1 MNINFNIV
9 YNYNYVYICN
19 IINNITFV
27 NTKTIYFYKQ
37 NTMDNFVNR
46 LEFILHNYDYSASS
60 FADKVGVQRSSLS
73 HLLSGRNKPSLDFI
87 LKINDAFPEL
97 SLEWLIKGTGNYLE
111 KDNTTTITKI
121 IQTPP
126 STPMTTPYSTDLFS
140 SEKEEEITPSFS
152 EKKESKVSE
161 KMDQIQEPKQENS
174 TENILP
180 PFPFGTNKGDIE
192 QVVIFYKDGTFS
204 QFKPREF

>member
-1 MNINFNIV
+1 
-9 YNYNYVYICN
+9 
-19 IINNITFV
+19 
-27 NTKTIYFYKQ
+27 
-37 NTMDNFVNR
+37 MDNFVNR

-60 FADKVGVQRSSLS
+60 FADKIGVQRSSLS

-87 LKINDAFPEL
+87 LKINEAFPEL

-126 STPMTTPYSTDLFS
+126 STPMTSPYSTDLFS
-140 SEKEEEITPSFS
+140 AEKEDEIPSSISQKEEEIVVEKNTP
-152 EKKESKVSE
+152 V
-161 KMDQIQEPKQENS
+161 QEPKEENN
-174 TENILP
+174 TKNILP
-180 PFPFGTNKGDIE
+180 PFPFGTNKGEIE

-204 QFKPREF
+204 QFKPR

>member
-1 MNINFNIV
+1 
-9 YNYNYVYICN
+9 
-19 IINNITFV
+19 
-27 NTKTIYFYKQ
+27 
-37 NTMDNFVNR
+37 MDNFVNR

-87 LKINDAFPEL
+87 LKINEAFPEL

-140 SEKEEEITPSFS
+140 AEKEEELAPSFV
-152 EKKESKVSE
+152 EKKEEITTDKTTSIH
-161 KMDQIQEPKQENS
+161 DQKEENS

-180 PFPFGTNKGDIE
+180 HFALGSNKGEIE

-204 QFKPREF
+204 QFKPR

>member
-1 MNINFNIV
+1 
-9 YNYNYVYICN
+9 
-19 IINNITFV
+19 
-27 NTKTIYFYKQ
+27 
-37 NTMDNFVNR
+37 MDNFVNR

-87 LKINDAFPEL
+87 LKINEAFPEL

-140 SEKEEEITPSFS
+140 AEKEEESAPSFV
-152 EKKESKVSE
+152 EKKEEITTDKNIS
-161 KMDQIQEPKQENS
+161 IHNPKEENN
-174 TENILP
+174 TENVLP
-180 PFPFGTNKGDIE
+180 NFTLGTDKGDIE

-204 QFKPREF
+204 QFKPR

>member
-1 MNINFNIV
+1 
-9 YNYNYVYICN
+9 
-19 IINNITFV
+19 
-27 NTKTIYFYKQ
+27 
-37 NTMDNFVNR
+37 MDNFVNR

-60 FADKVGVQRSSLS
+60 FADKIGVQRSSLS

-87 LKINDAFPEL
+87 LKINEAFPEL

-140 SEKEEEITPSFS
+140 AEKEDEIPSSISQKEEEIVVEKNTP
-152 EKKESKVSE
+152 V
-161 KMDQIQEPKQENS
+161 QEPKEENNA
-174 TENILP
+174 ENILP
-180 PFPFGTNKGDIE
+180 PFPFGTNKGEIE

-204 QFKPREF
+204 QFKPR